1 MGSTPF
7 PDEETE
13 AQGDCYLKSLAQ
25 EEIEPQSLLQHV
37 LSATAHPCQGMGRGP
52 RLAGAPRVG
61 SELTLG
67 PFPKKQPEP
76 GGPPSPTWLQRL
88 SLNSRVFEGELVTLW
103 QALPFRSLPRRR
115 SLECSWW

>member
-1 MGSTPF
+1 MKQKGSTPF

-25 EEIEPQSLLQHV
+25 EDIEPQSLLQHV
-37 LSATAHPCQGMGRGP
+37 LSATAHPCQDP

-61 SELTLG
+61 S
-67 PFPKKQPEP
+67 PPSDPSPSSSWSQ
-76 GGPPSPTWLQRL
+76 GGPPSPTWLQFQRL
-88 SLNSRVFEGELVTLW
+88 SINSRVFEGELVTLW
-103 QALPFRSLPRRR
+103 QALPFTSPPRRR